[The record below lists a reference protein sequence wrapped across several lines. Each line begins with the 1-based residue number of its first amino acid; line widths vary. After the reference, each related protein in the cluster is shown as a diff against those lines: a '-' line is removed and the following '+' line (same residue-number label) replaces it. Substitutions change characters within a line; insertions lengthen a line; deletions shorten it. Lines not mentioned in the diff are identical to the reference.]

1 MRADFSDAPQDVAEF
16 RKRRQDMASR
26 FQSSSADSRRRRLRV
41 LAAAGA
47 YQATVEESGEEERAL
62 RAVISRPLIISAS
75 ESAPLAP
82 DLASIDRS
90 FSAEELEPLRTIP
103 HLLSSPL
110 PVSWLFVGDSFTPKD
125 VTEPRPWRAYTNR
138 FAGAVRSHFRRPK
151 DVFIDA
157 TFPSARLSEVLFDF
171 ERRIAKFEPDI
182 CFLSLSIAE
191 ADSKAVERFER
202 MLVRLIRWAKKFDC
216 QMVVQTPP
224 CLPSKSDAELTR
236 RLILVEAIRSI
247 AAEHSVPLV
256 DHWEHWEW
264 ATTKVGHTESWFDAA
279 THTPDEQGHRQLA
292 KRLIHDLKLNEIAK
306 PEFPVSIEE
315 SVLQEQ

>member
-1 MRADFSDAPQDVAEF
+1 M
-16 RKRRQDMASR
+16 
-26 FQSSSADSRRRRLRV
+26 
-41 LAAAGA
+41 
-47 YQATVEESGEEERAL
+47 
-62 RAVISRPLIISAS
+62 
-75 ESAPLAP
+75 
-82 DLASIDRS
+82 
-90 FSAEELEPLRTIP
+90 
-103 HLLSSPL
+103 
-110 PVSWLFVGDSFTPKD
+110 
-125 VTEPRPWRAYTNR
+125 
-138 FAGAVRSHFRRPK
+138 
-151 DVFIDA
+151 
-157 TFPSARLSEVLFDF
+157 LFDF

-264 ATTKVGHTESWFDAA
+264 ATNKVGRTESWIDAA

-292 KRLIHDLKLNEIAK
+292 KRLIQDLKLNEIAK